1 MGREG
6 SVDRD
11 EESLRNGVV
20 GGFGDGSCWASGLY
34 S

>member
-20 GGFGDGSCWASGLY
+20 GGFEDGGRWASGLY